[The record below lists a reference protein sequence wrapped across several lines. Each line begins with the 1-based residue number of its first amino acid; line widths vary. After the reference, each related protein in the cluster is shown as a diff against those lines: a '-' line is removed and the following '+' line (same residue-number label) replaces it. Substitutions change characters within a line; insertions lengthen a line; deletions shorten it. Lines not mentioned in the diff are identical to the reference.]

1 MSSKKILSIILAL
14 IISIIACSCTSEEK
28 QEESMEKTPVGMH
41 GQLSVKGTQLVDS
54 EGKPYQLRGM
64 STHGMTWFPSF
75 VNEDA
80 FRTLRDE
87 WHTNVVRLAMYI
99 DEWGNEVCYMK
110 NKDGSREMMENGVD
124 ICLKLGM
131 YVIIDWHVL
140 NPGDPSKYTDE
151 AVEFFE
157 YITKKYAEYPNVIYE
172 ICNEPNSG
180 AKWDTSVKPYAETVI
195 PVIRKNDSD
204 AVIIVGTPLWS
215 QEIDKALED
224 PLEFENVMYAL
235 HFYADTHKQWL
246 RDRLISCVDKGL
258 PVFVSEFGCCDASG
272 NGNNNFYETE
282 KWLTLLDSKNI
293 SYCNWALANKDE
305 ACCVVAPDVE
315 KTSAWKENELSES
328 GKWMSEWFKKH

>member
-1 MSSKKILSIILAL
+1 
-14 IISIIACSCTSEEK
+14 
-28 QEESMEKTPVGMH
+28 MEKTPVGMH

-151 AVEFFE
+151 AVRLSE
-157 YITKKYAEYPNVIYE
+157 
-172 ICNEPNSG
+172 
-180 AKWDTSVKPYAETVI
+180 ETI
-195 PVIRKNDSD
+195 IGSD
-204 AVIIVGTPLWS
+204 ADTASDDTIHGT
-215 QEIDKALED
+215 
-224 PLEFENVMYAL
+224 
-235 HFYADTHKQWL
+235 HFPD
-246 RDRLISCVDKGL
+246 
-258 PVFVSEFGCCDASG
+258 
-272 NGNNNFYETE
+272 
-282 KWLTLLDSKNI
+282 LL
-293 SYCNWALANKDE
+293 
-305 ACCVVAPDVE
+305 
-315 KTSAWKENELSES
+315 
-328 GKWMSEWFKKH
+328 